1 MTANGA
7 KILAVAAMVVIA
19 ALGINTR
26 VAKASTTGTAAR
38 WLPTSGQKRIAAIDF
53 GSTPQAQDPAHCRI
67 HYEADEPHLRK
78 SHNHNAVGV
87 KPYVTCNRSV
97 QLIVLHVQMF
107 KYHDLDLLTEKVGR
121 EFTQD
126 SKHNVARF
134 QQTDVAVAC
143 TNKKSTKWFAIT
155 WGKVLERGKWYYS
168 PNPPGFRS
176 EDRTLGCGT

>member
-1 MTANGA
+1 MTANWA
-7 KILAVAAMVVIA
+7 RTLALAAAAVVV
-19 ALGINTR
+19 ALGVNTG
-26 VAKASTTGTAAR
+26 VAGASVAGPAAR
-38 WLPTSGQKRIAAIDF
+38 QSPVRSQERIRSTDF
-53 GSTPQAQDPAHCRI
+53 GSTPLEQDPAHCKI
-67 HYEADEPHLRK
+67 HYDAKEPHLRK

-87 KPYVTCNRSV
+87 KPYVTCDRSV
-97 QLIVLHVQMF
+97 QTIVLHVQMF
-107 KYHDLDLLTEKVGR
+107 KYHDLGLLSEKVGP

-134 QQTDVAVAC
+134 QQTNVAVTC

-155 WGKVLERGKWYYS
+155 WGKVLENGKWYYS